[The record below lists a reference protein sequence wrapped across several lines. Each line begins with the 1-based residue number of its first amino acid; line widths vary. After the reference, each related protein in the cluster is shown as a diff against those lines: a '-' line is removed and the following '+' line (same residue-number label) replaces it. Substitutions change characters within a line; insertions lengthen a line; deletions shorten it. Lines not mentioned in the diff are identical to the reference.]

1 MQQQL
6 GGGKNLESIKK
17 KRHEIC
23 YAAIQNWC
31 VRFFAT
37 EESKMEGNNN
47 NEAACEKEAAEP
59 DKGDTDKAEE
69 ATTKDK
75 TEDSEAQPV
84 TTAAAAAAA
93 ATPLLTPGYFIP
105 RLPYKF

>member
-1 MQQQL
+1 ML
-6 GGGKNLESIKK
+6 CSDPKL
-17 KRHEIC
+17 
-23 YAAIQNWC
+23 

-59 DKGDTDKAEE
+59 DKGDTDRAEE
-69 ATTKDK
+69 ATAKDK
-75 TEDSEAQPV
+75 TEDSETQPV
-84 TTAAAAAAA
+84 TTVAAAAA